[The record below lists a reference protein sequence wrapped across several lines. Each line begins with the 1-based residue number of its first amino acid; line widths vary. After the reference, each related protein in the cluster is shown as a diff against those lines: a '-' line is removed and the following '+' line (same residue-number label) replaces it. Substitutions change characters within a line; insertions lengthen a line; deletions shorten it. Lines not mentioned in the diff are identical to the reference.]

1 MILLLDKEM
10 EDYLKQAYDAGV
22 TAAMYDDNYDIGAR
36 EQVITPIM
44 KAIKSTS
51 VVIDVQISGARN
63 KKKS

>member
-10 EDYLKQAYDAGV
+10 EDYLKKAYDAGV
-22 TAAMYDDNYDIGAR
+22 TAAMYEDNYDIGAR
-36 EQVITPIM
+36 DKVISPLM

-51 VVIDVQISGARN
+51 VVIDVIVSPKH

>member
-22 TAAMYDDNYDIGAR
+22 TAAMYEDNYDIGAR
-36 EQVITPIM
+36 DKAITPLM
-44 KAIKSTS
+44 KQIKSTS
-51 VVIDVQISGARN
+51 VVIDVHISGAQN